1 LIYQNMAP
9 HGMLELGTL
18 DVAESYVMIGH
29 ENRDDGKY
37 GDGIRDALFAR
48 SVLDELVARALTET
62 DPVAWLLQRVQ
73 AALVRLDAID
83 RPASVKEEAKRQ
95 LFNLERRLIRA
106 LGGGTVK
113 HDRRRAA
120 L

>member
-1 LIYQNMAP
+1 
-9 HGMLELGTL
+9 
-18 DVAESYVMIGH
+18 
-29 ENRDDGKY
+29 
-37 GDGIRDALFAR
+37 
-48 SVLDELVARALTET
+48 
-62 DPVAWLLQRVQ
+62 
-73 AALVRLDAID
+73 
-83 RPASVKEEAKRQ
+83 VKEEAKRQ